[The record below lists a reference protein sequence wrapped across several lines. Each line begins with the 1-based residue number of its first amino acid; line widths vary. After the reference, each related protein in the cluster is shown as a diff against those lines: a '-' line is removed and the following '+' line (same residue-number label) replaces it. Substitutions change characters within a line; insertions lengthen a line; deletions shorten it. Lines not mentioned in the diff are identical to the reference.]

1 VASVSAQ
8 ESQGEMNMDLSE
20 PLVTNACP
28 QCGQEW
34 ELYETDV
41 PAEYGGGWEKLT
53 KCCDIPVAW
62 SPCPFRRNY
71 EVE

>member
-1 VASVSAQ
+1 
-8 ESQGEMNMDLSE
+8 MTDLSDL
-20 PLVTNACP
+20 PVTNACP

-41 PAEYGGGWEKLT
+41 PAEYGGGFTKVT
-53 KCCDIPVAW
+53 KCCDVVVAW
-62 SPCPFRRNY
+62 SACPFRRVRH